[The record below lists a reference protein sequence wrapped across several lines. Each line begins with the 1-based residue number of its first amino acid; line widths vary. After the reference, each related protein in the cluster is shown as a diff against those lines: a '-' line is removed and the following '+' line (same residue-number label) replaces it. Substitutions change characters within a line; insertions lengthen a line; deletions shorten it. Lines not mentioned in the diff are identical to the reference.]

1 MVLLFS
7 SIALAFGWVIII
19 QTGLGLCVAGI
30 YLILTLLL
38 SLVKDRFIE
47 GPLLKKFSELFF
59 TTKLWIQKNILRSQ
73 KLIGN

>member
-19 QTGLGLCVAGI
+19 QIWFRFLCVAGI

-47 GPLLKKFSELFF
+47 GPLLKKFSELFL
-59 TTKLWIQKNILRSQ
+59 TTKLWIQKIFFVRRN
-73 KLIGN
+73 